1 MDANNNNGDFEELLQ
16 EFNLDPNSILQDQS
30 LITDMNDQQ
39 PQVN

>member
-1 MDANNNNGDFEELLQ
+1 MDAKNNNGDFEELLQ